1 MLDEGVIPP
10 LTCLRVLTL
19 SWMGLG
25 KPTRVSISLENN
37 KHHYATLKE
46 DNVSGIAYC
55 LRWNTYFPRVKPMNL
70 FLLVSRKCSMSFS
83 LHIHR
88 FWIHF
93 LNTCCHNPA
102 CERATK
108 QPFFHVSA
116 HTHTNKHKSTAHC
129 ISFLKSHQSNC
140 RCLCVKVSDPPADP
154 YLICSFIVNAVKSE
168 HSQHNTTKRCLFQSA
183 VKSRYDN

>member
-1 MLDEGVIPP
+1 MLDDGVIPL

-25 KPTRVSISLENN
+25 KPTRVSMSLENN
-37 KHHYATLKE
+37 KHHYARLKE
-46 DNVSGIAYC
+46 DNVSGIAYW

-108 QPFFHVSA
+108 QPFFTWVHTPTRTSTRAQHTALAFSNLISLTAAVSA
-116 HTHTNKHKSTAHC
+116 WGFQ
-129 ISFLKSHQSNC
+129 IL
-140 RCLCVKVSDPPADP
+140 P
-154 YLICSFIVNAVKSE
+154 LIC
-168 HSQHNTTKRCLFQSA
+168 T
-183 VKSRYDN
+183 